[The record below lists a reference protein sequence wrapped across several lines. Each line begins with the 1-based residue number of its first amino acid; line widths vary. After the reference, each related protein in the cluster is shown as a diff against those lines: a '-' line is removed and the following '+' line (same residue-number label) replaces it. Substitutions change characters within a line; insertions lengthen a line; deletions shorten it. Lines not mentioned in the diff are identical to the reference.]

1 MFILYDSNCMP
12 FLKKQNYG
20 DNKKNFGCQEL
31 GGYREERL
39 LVGKQRFLGGQL
51 KYSAWYCSD
60 GYMSLFICPNPLNIH
75 TKSEPLGKLWTLGG
89 YHIICQYRFIFG
101 EKIYHFSEWY

>member
-39 LVGKQRFLGGQL
+39 LVGKQRFWGGQL
-51 KYSAWYCSD
+51 KYSA
-60 GYMSLFICPNPLNIH
+60 
-75 TKSEPLGKLWTLGG
+75 
-89 YHIICQYRFIFG
+89 
-101 EKIYHFSEWY
+101 